1 MHINWVAEKD
11 LLNTQT
17 IKPKKCKK
25 GKKVKKEG
33 KWWQSVR
40 LETLEG
46 LADYLNEEI
55 PENIKEELK

>member
-1 MHINWVAEKD
+1 MNWVAEKD

-33 KWWQSVR
+33 KWRQSVN